1 MTQRTHWALQ
11 HTALLKLTQGKS
23 LQTTAVT
30 HRRILELAQTHN
42 SLSLAQVAMLE
53 HFVHSNAKVLNNTVY
68 YGDEIISPSTHSKED
83 YYLNTQRRWSLRVKP
98 SNTTV
103 KKNHDE

>member
-42 SLSLAQVAMLE
+42 TLSLAQVAMLE

-83 YYLNTQRRWSLRVKP
+83 YYVTTTGRWAKRGNA

-103 KKNHDE
+103 KKNDDA